1 MSNNDEKIGMTPKEL
16 EFVFS
21 QAARFGAWLCFL
33 HDRKDI
39 AQEVFTRHNGSRV
52 TSEEQMEDMNSM
64 KKKEAMVELASIYF
78 SESDKYGGNSLVN
91 HLSSLFFEEKVWDH
105 IEVFNGICAE
115 AKKKGL
121 IK

>member
-1 MSNNDEKIGMTPKEL
+1 MSKEDEKIEMTPKEL

-21 QAARFGAWLCFL
+21 QAARFGAFLCFL

-39 AQEVFTRHNGSRV
+39 AKEVFTRHNGSRV

-64 KKKEAMVELASIYF
+64 KKKEAMVELAGIYF
-78 SESDKYGGNSLVN
+78 NKSDKYGGDSLVA
-91 HLSSLFFEEKVWDH
+91 HLSSLFFDKKVWDH

-115 AKKKGL
+115 AKNKGL